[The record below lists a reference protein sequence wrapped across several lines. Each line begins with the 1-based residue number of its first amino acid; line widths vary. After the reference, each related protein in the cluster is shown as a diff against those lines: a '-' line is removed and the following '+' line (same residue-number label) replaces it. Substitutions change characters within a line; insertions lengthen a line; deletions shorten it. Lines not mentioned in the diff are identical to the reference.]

1 MSKELEH
8 ATDLTGLL
16 EEPNFLDVFCGG
28 CKLAPDL
35 YFEECSAG
43 GDPRSEHCPRRSWFL
58 SIEETLKGAQE
69 DIIID
74 MRDAGCVA

>member
-16 EEPNFLDVFCGG
+16 EEPNFLEAFCGG

-35 YFEECSAG
+35 YFETCSAG
-43 GDPRSEHCPRRSWFL
+43 GDPMSEHCPRRRCFF
-58 SIEETLKGAQE
+58 SIKETLKDAQE
-69 DIIID
+69 EIISD
-74 MRDAGCVA
+74 MRNAGCVA